1 VATAAASDLVAE
13 SLRGDPEA
21 FAALVGRHRPRLT
34 AFLERLLGSREEA
47 EDAVQETL
55 LRAYL
60 GLSRLR
66 KPEHAAGWLFGI
78 AVNVA
83 RMRLR
88 SRAAHDR
95 AVRSAASMPHEPSA
109 EQAAERRD
117 LLATVREAVAILP
130 EGQREV
136 VLLHYVDGL
145 SCEEIGAILG
155 RSPGAIRVRLHRAR
169 RQLRT
174 ELAPFAPR
182 RREVAMIE
190 MTLEDVLVRVA
201 PDDPTHVAAEQRVV
215 LLREAGDGRVL
226 PIWIGS
232 PEGNALAFHLRQEE
246 TPRPMTSDLLA
257 ELVRVT
263 GARIDRVAITELREK
278 TFYSTIAVTVDGRT
292 DEVDARPSDAL
303 NLALRVGADILV
315 AEAVLEEAAVSA
327 SELPQRLD
335 RDADSMGTELPP
347 GEWRSLSAELLR
359 ALQEALRP
367 PR

>member
-1 VATAAASDLVAE
+1 MATAAASDLVAGA
-13 SLRGDPEA
+13 LRGDPAA
-21 FAALVGRHRPRLT
+21 FAALVEPHRPRLT
-34 AFLERLLGSREEA
+34 AFLERLLGSRDEA

-60 GLSRLR
+60 GLAGLR
-66 KPEHAAGWLFGI
+66 RPDHASGWLFGI

-88 SRAAHDR
+88 SRAAHAR
-95 AVRSAASMPHEPSA
+95 AVQSLNALPLGPSPA
-109 EQAAERRD
+109 QAADQRE
-117 LLATVREAVAILP
+117 LVTTVKDAVGLLP

-169 RQLRT
+169 RQLRA
-174 ELAPFAPR
+174 ELAQFAPR
-182 RREVAMIE
+182 RREVEMIE

-201 PDDPTHVAAEQRVV
+201 PDDPNRVESDQRVV
-215 LLREAGDGRVL
+215 LLREAGDRRLL

-232 PEGNALAFHLRQEE
+232 PEGNALAFHLHDEE
-246 TPRPMTSDLLA
+246 TVRPMTSDLLA

-263 GARIDRVAITELREK
+263 GARIDRIAITELREK
-278 TFYSTIAVTVDGRT
+278 TFYAEITVAVNGRT
-292 DEVDARPSDAL
+292 EELDARPSDAM
-303 NLALRVGADILV
+303 NLALRIGAPILV
-315 AEAVLEEAAVSA
+315 AETVLDEAGL
-327 SELPQRLD
+327 SEGDLPDELD
-335 RDADSMGTELPP
+335 RLAETVGPALPA

-359 ALQEALRP
+359 ALQESMRP
-367 PR
+367 R

>member
-1 VATAAASDLVAE
+1 VATAAASDLVAAA
-13 SLRGDPEA
+13 LRGDPEA
-21 FAALVGRHRPRLT
+21 FAALVEPHRPRLT
-34 AFLERLLGSREEA
+34 AFLERLLAGRDEA

-60 GLSRLR
+60 GLSGLR
-66 KPEHAAGWLFGI
+66 RPDHATSWLFGI

-88 SRAAHDR
+88 SRVAHDR
-95 AVRSAASMPHEPSA
+95 AVVSLGPSPPASSP
-109 EQAAERRD
+109 EQAAERRE
-117 LLATVREAVAILP
+117 LLATVREAIGLLP

-169 RQLRT
+169 RQLRD
-174 ELAPFAPR
+174 ELAPLAPR
-182 RREVAMIE
+182 RREVPMIE

-201 PDDPTHVAAEQRVV
+201 EDDPNRVASDRRVV
-215 LLREAGDGRVL
+215 LLRESGDRRML

-232 PEGNALAFHLRQEE
+232 PEGNALAFHLREEE
-246 TPRPMTSDLLA
+246 TLRPMTSDLLA

-278 TFYSTIAVTVDGRT
+278 TFYAAITVAVDGRT
-292 DEVDARPSDAL
+292 EDLDARPSDAM
-303 NLALRVGADILV
+303 NLALRVGAPILV
-315 AEAVLEEAAVSA
+315 AEAVLDEAGLSDGN
-327 SELPQRLD
+327 LPDELD
-335 RDADSMGTELPP
+335 RLAETVGPALPA

-359 ALQEALRP
+359 ALQEAMRP
-367 PR
+367 R